1 MAATIPAITMA
12 TAVAVTYVYCEY
24 FCRRN
29 DDLAGVV
36 LKIMTHD
43 MLVVTTWFLMF
54 LPFLLGWRSGSA
66 CTSAEAGAGE
76 ADCGFSS
83 PVLGESDPNA
93 SGDLIVLKHVGE
105 PSVLGCTGAISL
117 LPLAG

>member
-1 MAATIPAITMA
+1 MFTVSISV
-12 TAVAVTYVYCEY
+12 VAMTTLLE
-24 FCRRN
+24 F
-29 DDLAGVV
+29 V

-117 LPLAG
+117 LLLAG